1 MIPAPTTPPLN
12 EQLLKGNT
20 CFGCGPD
27 NPDGLKIAIYRDG
40 ARTDRLIGIY
50 RPRDM
55 AGGFPQIVHG
65 GLQFTA
71 LDCMAGWVV
80 FILRSPGKAIPLTK
94 TASTRFHR
102 PARLGAELALSAEVV
117 REASSPRDPFL
128 IHTEI
133 RDGAGAL
140 LTEIDFEYVVLPEE
154 RFMKAVGIEVMPDS
168 YRRHFGE
175 L

>member
-1 MIPAPTTPPLN
+1 MTPALN

-27 NPDGLKIAIYRDG
+27 NAQGLQIRIFRDG
-40 ARTDRLIGIY
+40 TRTDRLVGAY
-50 RPRDM
+50 RPREFA
-55 AGGFPQIVHG
+55 AGYPQIVHG

-71 LDCMAGWVV
+71 LDCMAGWTV
-80 FILRSPGKAIPLTK
+80 FILRSPGRMIPLTK
-94 TASTRFHR
+94 SATTRFHR
-102 PARLGAELALSAEVV
+102 AARLGTELALSAEVA
-117 REASSPRDPFL
+117 REAASPREPLL

-133 RDGAGAL
+133 RDPGGVL
-140 LTEIDFEYVVLPEE
+140 LTEIDFEYVIVPLD
-154 RFMKAVGIEVMPDS
+154 RFMKAAGIETMPDN